1 MNAALSLVGPGVWAS
16 LRAVALADVADLIVF
31 DVDGVLVDVRDSY
44 PWVITHAA
52 QQFLHE
58 VGLTGEEW
66 AVLPDETTW
75 FKQAGGFNSDWDLA
89 AAVVLVYLVKAFRE
103 GVGEIAE
110 LRRRPPGLRDITQRL
125 ARAGGGLVMLERL
138 LMDPL
143 RADEAE
149 QVLGRW
155 NRRRIDQLCMEF
167 YAGSDSPA
175 VFGVVPHTYHG
186 PGLMMREKALVTA
199 ADLPAG
205 FTYGL
210 YTGRAQGETEQ
221 ALKLLG
227 LRDVF
232 DPALQIT
239 ADSGIKKPDP
249 EGLRIL
255 ARRVRPRLVVYA
267 GDNLDD
273 WEVTSR
279 YLTDRD
285 PDLPPCLFA
294 GILGGAPGP
303 LAWNLFQDRGVELLA
318 ESARALLAW
327 LGTRRAGRAG

>member
-1 MNAALSLVGPGVWAS
+1 

-52 QQFLHE
+52 QEFLHE

-66 AVLPDETTW
+66 AVLPEETTW

-89 AAVVLVYLVKAFRE
+89 AAVVLVYLVKALRE
-103 GVGEIAE
+103 GTHAIGE
-110 LRRRPPGLRDITQRL
+110 LRRRPPSLREITQQL
-125 ARAGGGLVMLERL
+125 ARSGGGLVMLERL

-175 VFGVVPHTYHG
+175 VFGVIPNTYQG

-199 ADLPAG
+199 DDLPPG
-205 FTYGL
+205 FAYGL
-210 YTGRAQGETEQ
+210 YTGRAQGETDQ

-232 DPALQIT
+232 VPELQIT
-239 ADSGIKKPDP
+239 ADSGIRKPDP
-249 EGLRIL
+249 EGLRVL
-255 ARRVRPRLVVYA
+255 ARRVRPRLLIYA

-273 WEVTSR
+273 WEVASR
-279 YLTDRD
+279 YLTDRE

-303 LAWNLFQDRGVELLA
+303 LAWNLFQDRGAELLA

-327 LGTRRAGRAG
+327 LRARRERRRPG